1 MCLTLK
7 KELRMDFGRAVAFAA
22 LSLVLFG
29 TDLASAQ
36 RAYDAGATD
45 TEIKIGNTTAYS
57 GPASGVSAVTKTQA
71 AFFRMLNE
79 KGGINGRKINFIS
92 YDDGYSPPRTVEQI
106 RKLVEGDEVLF
117 LFATLGTPTNAAI
130 HKYVNNKN
138 IPHLFVA
145 AGGNKWAQP
154 EAFPWTMAWQ
164 PSPAIETR
172 ILAKYI
178 QQNHPNAKIGILY
191 QNDDFGKDL
200 LNGLKEALGTT
211 GSKAIIRE
219 VSYDVTSPTIDS
231 QLVQIK
237 SAGADLFINF
247 ASPKFAAQ
255 AIRKVADLGW
265 NPVQIVPSNSATVAG
280 TMRPA
285 GFENG
290 QGVLSIH
297 FLKSP
302 QDPQWAN
309 DTGLNAW
316 RDFMDKYF
324 PEGDKSDISTVYG
337 YGQAL
342 TLVQLLKQCGD
353 DLTRKNVMRQAA
365 NLDLDVGV
373 TLPGIRIKTS
383 PTDFSPIKQEQM
395 MRFTGQNWEMFGPVL
410 DAGSP

>member
-1 MCLTLK
+1 MRFVCTIAL
-7 KELRMDFGRAVAFAA
+7 AI
-22 LSLVLFG
+22 LSLALFG
-29 TDLASAQ
+29 AGPVSAQ
-36 RAYDAGATD
+36 RTYDTGATD
-45 TEIKIGNTTAYS
+45 NEIKIGNTTAYS
-57 GPASGVSAVTKTQA
+57 GPASGVSSVTKTQA
-71 AFFRMLNE
+71 AFFKMLNE

-92 YDDGYSPPRTVEQI
+92 YDDGYSPPKTVEQI
-106 RKLVEGDEVLF
+106 RKLVESDEVLF

-130 HKYVNNKN
+130 HKYVNSKK
-138 IPHLFVA
+138 IPHLFIA
-145 AGGNKWAQP
+145 GGGNKWSQP

-164 PSPAIETR
+164 PGPAIETR

-178 QQNHPNAKIGILY
+178 QQNHLNAKIGILY

-200 LNGLKEALGTT
+200 LNGLKEALGEN
-211 GSKAIIRE
+211 GGKAIVSE
-219 VSYDVTSPTIDS
+219 VSYEVTSPTIDS

-237 SAGADLFINF
+237 STGADLFLNF

-255 AIRKVADLGW
+255 AIRKVAELGW
-265 NPVQIVPSNSATVAG
+265 KPVQIVPSNSATVAG

-309 DTGLNAW
+309 DPGLNAW

-342 TLVQLLKQCGD
+342 TLVQLLRQCGD
-353 DLTRKNVMRQAA
+353 NLTRENVMKQAA

-395 MRFTGQNWEMFGPVL
+395 MRFKGENWEVFGAVI
-410 DAGSP
+410 DGSSR